1 MKCEVKKK
9 THCKPQ
15 TQEKCEDIKYT
26 ETEQIPKEVCTEE
39 YIKIPIQEIEHKRK
53 CLMRNN
59 NNNTQLLTVE
69 STKLT
74 EDEKIFPQILGK
86 SLVKSV
92 LSDLYDPRFGPY

>member
-15 TQEKCEDIKYT
+15 TQEKCEVIKYT

-53 CLMRNN
+53 CLMMNN
-59 NNNTQLLTVE
+59 NNKTQLLTVE

-92 LSDLYDPRFGPY
+92 LSDLSDPRFGPY